1 MFNDRISVRGDLDI
15 TLYDEF
21 GNIKQHLEVPNL
33 IVTVGKN
40 HIASRL
46 VGTSSNVMSYMAL
59 GTSSTTPAVGDTGL
73 NAEIASSRTGISLTN
88 SNNTIIATATF
99 GAGVG
104 TSATVQEAGLFN
116 ASTAGTMLAHTTFP
130 ALNKS
135 SADTLSVNWTITIA

>member
-1 MFNDRISVRGDLDI
+1 MVSDRISVRGDLDI

-46 VGTSSNVMSYMAL
+46 VGVTSNVMSYMAL
-59 GTSSTTPAVGDTGL
+59 GTSSTTPSVGDTGL

-116 ASTAGTMLAHTTFP
+116 ASTGGTMLAHTTFP

-135 SADTLSVNWTITIA
+135 SSDTLSVNWTITIA